1 MSNSLKIF
9 VLALVLHAQ
18 FAFGQTE
25 RPAFHALMEAA
36 KVKKVIAVDTVA
48 GKTNVLFT
56 SISDNPSFV
65 FIYAPGGDGH
75 LTISAGEDG
84 RPSTKRPR
92 NPAYFFAPAFLE
104 KQAAWA
110 AIDVPEAFAL
120 TTDVRISR
128 DQRTSQ
134 QYVEAFTQVGRRL
147 REEYPKAR
155 LILIGHS
162 NGAIA
167 AGMQAIH
174 TKPAFDGIVFSAP
187 QLGPLPF
194 GWKPEQ
200 ANVPVMFITHK
211 NDYCK
216 GSEAFVTVRAAG
228 RKFPITVIES
238 PSSGNQ
244 SECFNAPAPH
254 FFTDVYVEYA
264 DVLLKWAASLK

>member
-1 MSNSLKIF
+1 MHKFLLLILLTSVSL
-9 VLALVLHAQ
+9 LAIS
-18 FAFGQTE
+18 QTE
-25 RPAFHALMEAA
+25 QPPFHKLMEIA
-36 KVKKVIAVDTVA
+36 KVKKIIRVDTVA

-56 SISDNPSFV
+56 SISDNPGLV

-92 NPAYFFAPAFLE
+92 NPAYFFAPPFLE

-110 AIDVPEAFAL
+110 AIDVPEAFGL

-128 DQRTSQ
+128 DQRTGQ

-147 REEYPKAR
+147 REDYPKAR

-167 AGMQAIH
+167 AGMQAIQ
-174 TKPAFDGIVFSAP
+174 TKPVFDGIVFSAP

-211 NDYCK
+211 NDSCT
-216 GSEAFVTVRAAG
+216 GSQAYQTVRAAG
-228 RKFPITVIES
+228 SQFPIAVIES
-238 PSSGNQ
+238 PSSGSQ
-244 SECFNAPAPH
+244 SNCLNAPGPH

-264 DVLLKWAASLK
+264 DVLLKWAAALK